1 MPAVKFTQYL
11 MPDGRT
17 REQTIDLPQ
26 AVYDKA
32 CLIYQAGFHLACEIL
47 STGMISLTIEDR
59 AHEFDVACVVCHNGP
74 DVPITVQ
81 KMIMDFDIEATLEG
95 RKNDYV

>member
-1 MPAVKFTQYL
+1 MANVKFTQYL

-17 REQTIDLPQ
+17 REQWIDLPQ
-26 AVYDKA
+26 EVYDKA

-47 STGMISLTIEDR
+47 STGMISLTVEDR
-59 AHEFDVACVVCHNGP
+59 THEEDVACKVCRNGP
-74 DVPITVQ
+74 DIPIVVG